1 MLTDY
6 KQLALRIEALE
17 ERTDGQFQIVFDAI
31 RALMTPE
38 LKPKRRIGYLS
49 AAPTAR

>member
-6 KQLALRIEALE
+6 KQLALRIDALE
-17 ERTDGQFQIVFDAI
+17 ERTGQFQIVFDAI
-31 RALMTPE
+31 RALMTPD

-49 AAPTAR
+49 VAPIAR